1 MPLRRWPLPIFI
13 VSAGFLLGACTA
25 FRSAIADPVASIQAP
40 GVPICALGKPSPQT
54 PNNSYNPYEVADVRW
69 EYGLPCEPEGYQ
81 VDVSTSEDFSGEA
94 LGGTTDADSLTW
106 IFDTPLDVAAHYYW
120 RVAAI
125 RDGYVGPFS
134 ETRVLNAGPKCVA
147 GDDFGIH
154 LLSPASSADVETLY
168 PTFDW
173 EVYGNG
179 CIFYFG
185 TAFWL
190 YHGPDAP
197 VGLSGPNTGLLL
209 APSGGSPYT
218 LRDMS
223 DGMRHWSV
231 LEDCGT
237 YYWRVTADEGGLVG
251 GDVNDYALVTE
262 PRMFRTNVSGAC
274 WCRADDLVAPTLTSP
289 AANAHVGTQITEE
302 LVPEFLTWDYPAACG
317 VLGYTIQLSPRD
329 DFSDTA
335 LNGGTGSPE
344 AAWSPSVPLRPA
356 TQYWWKVAASTSV
369 LGPFSSP
376 RSFFT
381 GPTCQFAAQLTPPE
395 LFSPDDNAVLSE
407 NVATLHFQAGS
418 PGCIP
423 DGYFIDLQTSP
434 TFAGENLLGE
444 FNQPGTTVIT
454 DPLEDCTTYYWRVA
468 AFKDWYRGPFSETRT
483 FFTRTAP
490 LCPERM
496 HVTLVS
502 RDALCRLG
510 PAMQY
515 PVVDTRT
522 AGSQAEVVGR
532 SADAGWLVIT
542 RSTGSGTCFMKRELL
557 DFAGDVEP
565 LPVIV
570 APPLPTLTPTAES
583 PGLVCSA
590 GLSQTQCAAAG
601 GTWWQPCVSSMCW
614 QCKCR

>member
-1 MPLRRWPLPIFI
+1 MEWITLAADCLPIYFPCVAPSPLPGDWVQHSIEGQSDCLEWI
-13 VSAGFLLGACTA
+13 STGSTVVPDA
-25 FRSAIADPVASIQAP
+25 FS
-40 GVPICALGKPSPQT
+40 SP
-54 PNNSYNPYEVADVRW
+54 
-69 EYGLPCEPEGYQ
+69 GLPDCTSYSWQ
-81 VDVSTSEDFSGEA
+81 VRARSPGAPDTEIRILSDMGDF
-94 LGGTTDADSLTW
+94 T
-106 IFDTPLDVAAHYYW
+106 V
-120 RVAAI
+120 
-125 RDGYVGPFS
+125 
-134 ETRVLNAGPKCVA
+134 NA
-147 GDDFGIH
+147 
-154 LLSPASSADVETLY
+154 
-168 PTFDW
+168 
-173 EVYGNG
+173 
-179 CIFYFG
+179 
-185 TAFWL
+185 
-190 YHGPDAP
+190 
-197 VGLSGPNTGLLL
+197 
-209 APSGGSPYT
+209 
-218 LRDMS
+218 
-223 DGMRHWSV
+223 
-231 LEDCGT
+231 
-237 YYWRVTADEGGLVG
+237 
-251 GDVNDYALVTE
+251 
-262 PRMFRTNVSGAC
+262 SGAC
-274 WCRADDLVAPTLTSP
+274 CTAELVPDAPTLTMP
-289 AANAHVGTQITEE
+289 ASYEIVHPNAPGP
-302 LVPEFLTWDYPAACG
+302 LVPHIALAWENPDGACQPNGYSIELAADHG
-317 VLGYTIQLSPRD
+317 
-329 DFSDTA
+329 FSDPS
-335 LNGGTGSPE
+335 LNGEVVSPE
-344 AAWSPSVPLRPA
+344 TTYDVPVGLRAA
-356 TQYWWKVAASTSV
+356 TQYWWKVAARG
-369 LGPFSSP
+369 LGESGAFSEP

-381 GPTCQFAAQLTPPE
+381 GPDCTAASQLTAPE
-395 LFSPDDNAVLSE
+395 LFSPDDDAVLYE

-423 DGYFIDLQTSP
+423 DGYFVDLQTSE

-590 GLSQTQCAAAG
+590 SLNATQCATARGKWIITSWPGYCAC
-601 GTWWQPCVSSMCW
+601 P
-614 QCKCR
+614 